1 MLGLL
6 AMSTYFIQQRSQ
18 EVAIRKVFGS
28 DNRGVLFRLISSF
41 LVYVGFAFIIATP
54 IIWYFMN
61 QWLSDYSYR
70 ISLNP
75 LIFIAAGVFCLL
87 ISFVTVF
94 FQSYKAA
101 NTNPV
106 NSITN
111 KQTDI
116 LKMKIKSK

>member
-1 MLGLL
+1 
-6 AMSTYFIQQRSQ
+6 MSTYFIQQRSQ

-28 DNRGVLFRLISSF
+28 DNQGILYRLISSF
-41 LVYVGFAFIIATP
+41 LIYVGVAFIIATP
-54 IIWYFMN
+54 VIWYFMN
-61 QWLSDYSYR
+61 QWLSGYSYR

-75 LIFIAAGVFCLL
+75 LIFIASGIFCLL

-106 NSITN
+106 DSIA
-111 KQTDI
+111 
-116 LKMKIKSK
+116 SK